1 MNAHKRSAAVLTI
14 GSVLLGAA
22 SFGATIGPGQAEQP
36 VEDYAAIHIS
46 AITVGH
52 TDRSTHRNRD
62 RVHRVSD
69 GRKAT
74 EAGLDVAQA
83 GLDVAA
89 VEGQPREQAA
99 AQSTEAGEAYLVL
112 KSLPGRNSR
121 AADCS

>member
-14 GSVLLGAA
+14 GSVLLAAA
-22 SFGATIGPGQAEQP
+22 SFGATIGPGQTEQP
-36 VEDYAAIHIS
+36 AVDDAAIHIS
-46 AITVGH
+46 AITAGD

-69 GRKAT
+69 GRRAT
-74 EAGLDVAQA
+74 KAGLDVTQA

-89 VEGQPREQAA
+89 AQGQSREQA
-99 AQSTEAGEAYLVL
+99 AQSTEAGEVYLVL

-121 AADCS
+121 TTDCS